1 MYRMLLS
8 IISCFLKFPKVYK
21 KAMENLLPTPTKSH
35 YTFNLRDFS
44 RVIQGCLLLRKE
56 SLENKR
62 TMIRLFVHEV
72 FRVYYDR
79 LVDDKDRAWL
89 YQLMKSIVKD
99 QFKESFDQV
108 FDHLKQGSK
117 VRWDSAIFFL
127 HPTHHQV
134 HVIILCLDLKSILT
148 LFENGLQ
155 EWSEDHQ
162 IHWDSLSE

>member
-1 MYRMLLS
+1 
-8 IISCFLKFPKVYK
+8 
-21 KAMENLLPTPTKSH
+21 MENLLPTPAKSH

-44 RVIQGCLLLRKE
+44 RVIQGCLLLKKE

-89 YQLMKSIVKD
+89 YQLMNSILKD
-99 QFKESFDQV
+99 HFKESFDQA

-117 VRWDSAIFFL
+117 VRFSY
-127 HPTHHQV
+127 
-134 HVIILCLDLKSILT
+134 ILCIYYYYVSQYVSKCRKEEELLWPVVAAQALNKI
-148 LFENGLQ
+148 
-155 EWSEDHQ
+155 
-162 IHWDSLSE
+162 

>member
-1 MYRMLLS
+1 M
-8 IISCFLKFPKVYK
+8 K
-21 KAMENLLPTPTKSH
+21 NLLPTPAKSH

-44 RVIQGCLLLRKE
+44 RVVQGCLLLKKK

-89 YQLMKSIVKD
+89 YQLMNSVLKNH
-99 QFKESFDQV
+99 FKESFDQV

-117 VRWDSAIFFL
+117 VSPD
-127 HPTHHQV
+127 
-134 HVIILCLDLKSILT
+134 
-148 LFENGLQ
+148 
-155 EWSEDHQ
+155 
-162 IHWDSLSE
+162 

>member
-1 MYRMLLS
+1 ML
-8 IISCFLKFPKVYK
+8 IISKVYK
-21 KAMENLLPTPTKSH
+21 KAMENLLPTPAKSH

-44 RVIQGCLLLRKE
+44 RVIQGCLLLKKE

-89 YQLMKSIVKD
+89 FRLMNSIIKD
-99 QFKESFDQV
+99 HFKESFDQV

-117 VRWDSAIFFL
+117 VS
-127 HPTHHQV
+127 
-134 HVIILCLDLKSILT
+134 
-148 LFENGLQ
+148 
-155 EWSEDHQ
+155 
-162 IHWDSLSE
+162 